1 MNCKT
6 LNFTNCMMTVMTVMN
21 IVLRQ
26 EHISKHVNVS
36 KEIQDDVQCW
46 CLVPGGT
53 ICTPGVHVYTGKL
66 MG

>member
-1 MNCKT
+1 
-6 LNFTNCMMTVMTVMN
+6 MMTVMTVMN